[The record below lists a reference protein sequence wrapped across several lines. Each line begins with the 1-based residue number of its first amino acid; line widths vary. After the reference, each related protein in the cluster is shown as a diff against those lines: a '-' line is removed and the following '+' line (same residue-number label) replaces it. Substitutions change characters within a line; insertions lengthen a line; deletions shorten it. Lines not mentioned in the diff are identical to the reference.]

1 MKNFIYFI
9 INYLIIGNVYADKIE
24 KISVNGNVRIS
35 DKTVILFSKAKI
47 NQEVNEDDFNNF
59 IKDFSKR
66 FFKKVQIKFEE
77 RYLCCC

>member
-1 MKNFIYFI
+1 M
-9 INYLIIGNVYADKIE
+9 NVYADKIE

-59 IKDFSKR
+59 IKDLYETD
-66 FFKKVQIKFEE
+66 FFKKVQIKFKTIF
-77 RYLCCC
+77 